1 MKKAKIIICS
11 SIAIVLIIGIVTY
24 MQVQAESD
32 QEVRERAKAVIQQ
45 VQNNSEVYDKID
57 NELKAN
63 GFSNF
68 ESTGAT
74 YSRENELEFIINFP
88 GGKDISPK
96 NKEKVKNIA
105 SKILKKSNLSDMNFS
120 IQIYPIEKN

>member
-1 MKKAKIIICS
+1 MKKAKIIICF

-24 MQVQAESD
+24 MQIQAESD

-45 VQNNSEVYDKID
+45 VQNNSEIFDKID

-74 YSRENELEFIINFP
+74 YSREKELEFIINFP
-88 GGKDISPK
+88 GDKDISSK

-105 SKILKKSNLSDMNFS
+105 SKILKKSNISYKNFS

>member
-1 MKKAKIIICS
+1 MKKAKIIISS

-24 MQVQAESD
+24 LQVQAESD
-32 QEVRERAKAVIQQ
+32 QEVRERANAVIQQ
-45 VQNNSEVYDKID
+45 VQNNSEVFDKIN

-74 YSRENELEFIINFP
+74 YSRENELEFIINYP

-96 NKEKVKNIA
+96 NKERVKNIA
-105 SKILKKSNLSDMNFS
+105 SKILKESNIPDINFS
-120 IQIYPIEKN
+120 IQIHPIEKN

>member
-88 GGKDISPK
+88 GGKTFRPK
-96 NKEKVKNIA
+96 TKRR
-105 SKILKKSNLSDMNFS
+105 
-120 IQIYPIEKN
+120 